1 MEYQFEVPTIQIKQF
16 LQQILMNVRLLI
28 TIVHKLAVIQLDHTP
43 VLVELVI
50 KIMDM
55 EIALVRV

>member
-1 MEYQFEVPTIQIKQF
+1 MCTQTST
-16 LQQILMNVRLLI
+16 NVRLLI
-28 TIVHKLAVIQLDHTP
+28 TIVLKLAVIQLDHTP

-55 EIALVRV
+55 ETVLVRTMSEYRTGSKF